1 MGNSK
6 KTLTKKTK
14 KKHQKKQKNSSKKF
28 QLLDKKTQKIKTKTT
43 KKQNKNKKSSNNKKN
58 HQNPKIKTKTKKP
71 PKTKPSK
78 KKTQKTIKEDPIRH
92 LLRSIWL
99 NIITPRLSL
108 LCIRTKK
115 MKKIQKQKN
124 SLKRRLKHSPRFTL
138 VLTSIL
144 YICSFS
150 TFI

>member
-14 KKHQKKQKNSSKKF
+14 KKHQKN
-28 QLLDKKTQKIKTKTT
+28 KKTPPTT
-43 KKQNKNKKSSNNKKN
+43 KKNLQKQKHLQKKHK
-58 HQNPKIKTKTKKP
+58 NPKIKTKTKKP

-92 LLRSIWL
+92 LLRSRWL